1 MSGRGPEFR
10 SRVNKAIQK
19 SKTRRLRNFRGDLF
33 QSKGNI
39 RSILLGLQRSPSTN
53 ETQHKVR
60 MLKGYLRRIKPYR
73 VSRKKFLTYNSAR
86 KFTPK
91 STNNHNNNAENDDN
105 DNDNDNDN
113 NNNNNNNDNNNNDT
127 VLASENEENE
137 EPPDGGKR
145 RKTRKTRKRR
155 C

>member
-10 SRVNKAIQK
+10 SRVNKAIKK
-19 SKTRRLRNFRGDLF
+19 SKTRRLHNFRRNLF

-60 MLKGYLRRIKPYR
+60 MLKGYLRRINPYN
-73 VSRKKFLTYNSAR
+73 VSRKKFLMYNLAR

-105 DNDNDNDN
+105 DN
-113 NNNNNNNDNNNNDT
+113 NNNDT

-137 EPPDGGKR
+137 ENQDGGKR
-145 RKTRKTRKRR
+145 KKPSKTRKLRR
-155 C
+155 